1 MKKVKKNK
9 MMFNELLN
17 AMDMVGFLDEVTS
30 NFVWFFS
37 SAVRP
42 VWNTLFSRNYS
53 INSSTTRVRTELIL
67 LTVSILLKA
76 KRSREEN
83 KISTFKL
90 SMPLVLEVLEI
101 IWIFFFLKLHLIYAD
116 RLRYS

>member
-53 INSSTTRVRTELIL
+53 INSSTTRVTTELIL
-67 LTVSILLKA
+67 LPISILLKA
-76 KRSREEN
+76 KRSRKES
-83 KISTFKL
+83 KMSTFKL
-90 SMPLVLEVLEI
+90 SMPLVLEVLGDHLD
-101 IWIFFFLKLHLIYAD
+101 FFFFFEVASYLC
-116 RLRYS
+116 